1 MTNIKASI
9 VEKGDGVITNT
20 IANWETQMSKES
32 VIEIFK
38 QKVVAA
44 GKSATITEQED
55 GSVRMIIHCK
65 S

>member
-1 MTNIKASI
+1 MQTVTQENK
-9 VEKGDGVITNT
+9 ETFVITEFDT
-20 IANWETQMSKES
+20 KLSKEA

-38 QKVVAA
+38 QKIIAA

-55 GSVRMIIHCK
+55 GSIKMTIH